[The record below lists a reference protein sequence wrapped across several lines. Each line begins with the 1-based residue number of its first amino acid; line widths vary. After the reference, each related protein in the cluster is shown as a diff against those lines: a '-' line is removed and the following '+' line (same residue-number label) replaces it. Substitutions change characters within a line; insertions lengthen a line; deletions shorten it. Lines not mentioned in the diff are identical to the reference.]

1 MAQRHLLLPCV
12 FVLSFALP
20 VVGEVESKGPSMTRE
35 DIFKAVQSLS
45 REKDLFSASEFILG
59 LKNEAEIVGAYSN
72 LVLDCYQKAKSTE
85 QVLHFANAGIHYCL
99 ARASTYDGKD
109 DDAAKKL
116 RFAAKR
122 MATNAAS
129 STWTGWEEPG
139 VTISPD
145 QMRQGLAMARYSVRQ
160 LHELDP
166 SAAQLAFTYWFL
178 GVQLIA
184 QESYGEAL
192 SVLVHARDYSKA
204 HGTSPDELA
213 MLEGYIGLTRILN
226 GEKDVGESEF
236 GSSVS
241 ALESRENQD
250 AKFYAKQLLSVRAF
264 FAKQ

>member
-1 MAQRHLLLPCV
+1 MAQRSCLLTGAFALG
-12 FVLSFALP
+12 LALP
-20 VVGEVESKGPSMTRE
+20 VVGEVDSKGAGMARE
-35 DIFKAVQSLS
+35 DIYKAVQSLS
-45 REKDLFSASEFILG
+45 REKDLFAASEYVLG
-59 LKNEAEIVGAYSN
+59 LENESEIVEAYDN
-72 LVLDCYQKAKSTE
+72 LVLDCYWKAKSTE

-99 ARASTYDGKD
+99 ARATTYDSNN

-139 VTISPD
+139 VVISPD

-166 SAAQLAFTYWFL
+166 SDVQLAFTYWFL
-178 GVQLIA
+178 GAHLIA
-184 QESYGEAL
+184 VESYGEAL
-192 SVLVHARDYSKA
+192 SVFAQARDYSKA
-204 HGTSPDELA
+204 HGTRPDELA
-213 MLEGYIGLTRILN
+213 MLEGFIGLTRILN

-236 GSSVS
+236 SSSVS
-241 ALESRENQD
+241 ALELLENQD
-250 AKFYAKQLLSVRAF
+250 AEFYAKHLLSVRAF